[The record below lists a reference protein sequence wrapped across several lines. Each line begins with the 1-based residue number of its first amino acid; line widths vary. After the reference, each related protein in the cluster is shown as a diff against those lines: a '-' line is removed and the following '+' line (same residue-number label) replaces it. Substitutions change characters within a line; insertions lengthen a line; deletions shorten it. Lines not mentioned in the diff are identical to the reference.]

1 VKKPTVLV
9 VDDEADIRNLVSY
22 HLTRNGFLVRAAASG
37 EKAIEAVR
45 ESVPDVVVLD
55 LMLPGMDGLDVCRV
69 LRRNP
74 RTSHIP
80 IVMLTARDEE
90 TDVVTGLELGADD
103 YVVKPFSPRVLVAR
117 VQAALRSFRRLPVEH
132 EKGARVL
139 RVGDLLVDE
148 GRRKVS
154 VRDRTIDLTFT
165 EFNILLC
172 LARRPGW
179 VFSRQRIIEEVHGDG
194 YPVTERAV
202 DVHIVSLRRKLG
214 EYGERLETVR
224 GAGYRLRDE

>member
-1 VKKPTVLV
+1 MNKPTILV
-9 VDDEADIRNLVSY
+9 VDDERDIRNLVSY
-22 HLTRNGFLVRAAASG
+22 HLARNGFNVVTATSG
-37 EKAIEAVR
+37 EQALEAVR
-45 ESVPDVVVLD
+45 EAVPDLVVLD
-55 LMLPGMDGLDVCRV
+55 LMLPGMDGLDVCRL
-69 LRRNP
+69 LRRDP
-74 RTSHIP
+74 RTGHVP
-80 IVMLTARDEE
+80 VVMLTARDDE

-117 VQAALRSFRRLPVEH
+117 VRAALRSAHRAPTEAGEGGRI
-132 EKGARVL
+132 L
-139 RVGDLLVDE
+139 RVGDLSVDE

-154 VRDRTIDLTFT
+154 VRGTGVDVTFT

-179 VFSRQRIIEEVHGDG
+179 VFSRQHIIEEVHGDG

-214 EYGERLETVR
+214 EYGERIETVR
-224 GAGYRLRDE
+224 GVGYRLHD